1 MSKEDEVLATTP
13 NRCLM
18 NCFNLIHSAFSWDA
32 VPHRQPWP
40 PPHLHCE
47 FGCGRANLRPIPW
60 SSFTIGVYEVL
71 KLYTGNYNQYVLT
84 HSELE
89 ENQMKQYKWEQELIN
104 EVLPVES
111 CRPVLCVP
119 VDFADSDGCT
129 EANACSSPP
138 CGCCYDE
145 ELKMHGRKWTQLLH
159 CIFEVLSSNM
169 SSSFSFIQDRHI
181 FL

>member
-1 MSKEDEVLATTP
+1 
-13 NRCLM
+13 
-18 NCFNLIHSAFSWDA
+18 
-32 VPHRQPWP
+32 
-40 PPHLHCE
+40 
-47 FGCGRANLRPIPW
+47 
-60 SSFTIGVYEVL
+60 
-71 KLYTGNYNQYVLT
+71 
-84 HSELE
+84 
-89 ENQMKQYKWEQELIN
+89 MKQYKWEQELIN

-129 EANACSSPP
+129 EANACSLPP

-159 CIFEVLSSNM
+159 CIFEVLSSHM